1 MNSFLRDISFP
12 QWSQIWLRLWICP
25 FIIFGT
31 VCFIIIIIMFA
42 LLLFSQ
48 MPRGIIIRLNFK
60 LILFSYIK
68 IIYNLDLNPTFS
80 IRKKNKTKLLLLCF
94 SQQTYHVYPDF
105 EQRQMLCHLPEPTS
119 KPLLILLF
127 LKVRY
132 FKSPIVVPRSW
143 FPLYII
149 VTESDL
155 FV

>member
-25 FIIFGT
+25 FIIFGA

-80 IRKKNKTKLLLLCF
+80 IRKKKKQNFCYFVSHNRLIMYIQILSRDKCCATSLNQQVNLCQF
-94 SQQTYHVYPDF
+94 SF
-105 EQRQMLCHLPEPTS
+105 SWRCGIS
-119 KPLLILLF
+119 KAPL
-127 LKVRY
+127 
-132 FKSPIVVPRSW
+132 
-143 FPLYII
+143 
-149 VTESDL
+149 
-155 FV
+155 